1 MPAPN
6 TAPIRPLTMETN
18 VWLFLVIAALTAYI
32 FVLGLFEV
40 YYFITLGLT
49 AFVARFFKKRTHI
62 MDMTTVRRK
71 YRSRY
76 L

>member
-1 MPAPN
+1 
-6 TAPIRPLTMETN
+6 METTL
-18 VWLFLVIAALTAYI
+18 WLLLAIAALVAYV

-62 MDMTTVRRK
+62 MDMTTVTRK
-71 YRSRY
+71 FGIKGK
-76 L
+76 LG